1 MFRIV
6 DEIIFFLSCRRI
18 GRPVCLGVAFCCFF
32 FYKLDFGFCFVLP
45 SFTRNGNT
53 VRFSNAQGWEEVF
66 FCIFV
71 LDGVGVVD
79 SIYGL
84 PGFYR
89 INRKERDGRAVHFF
103 TGLMLMG

>member
-6 DEIIFFLSCRRI
+6 DEIIFFELPSHRTAGLSRRS
-18 GRPVCLGVAFCCFF
+18 VLLFF
-32 FYKLDFGFCFVLP
+32 FKLGFGFCFVLS

-103 TGLMLMG
+103 LRG